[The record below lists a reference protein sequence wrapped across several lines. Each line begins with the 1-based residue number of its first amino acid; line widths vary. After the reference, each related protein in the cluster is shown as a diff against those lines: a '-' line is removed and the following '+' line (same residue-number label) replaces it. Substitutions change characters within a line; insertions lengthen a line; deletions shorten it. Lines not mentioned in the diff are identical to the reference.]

1 MRIAINAL
9 LLSGRYSGVERAIYS
24 LLRHVGEDT
33 PVTSRGI
40 ETRGR
45 GEDEFVAL
53 VGSEFDER
61 ALNGCRIGIERLP
74 VSNRSRFLR
83 ILYEEVWLPRR
94 LARYDLFH
102 APGYVAPRR
111 VPVPTVL
118 TIYDLI
124 ALRHAGLARWSNGL
138 HYRWRLPR
146 SAPQARRVIVPSE
159 CVARDVVEH
168 LGVARERV
176 RVVPLGVEASF
187 RPPSLDARAL
197 ARSRYRLA
205 RPFLLYVGNIEPKKN
220 LPTLLRAFALIK
232 RDGLPHELVIAGRR
246 GWKCRGVF
254 RLPARLGI
262 ASDVR
267 FLGYVAEEDLA
278 GLYGS
283 AEAFCFPSIVEG
295 FGLPPLEAMACGAP
309 VITSD
314 AEALLETTGD
324 AAEHVPALDAEAL
337 ADAMRRVLSDAALR
351 ERLRA
356 AGFARAAQF
365 PCSRT
370 AEGTRAVYREAL
382 EEAETRRA

>member
-9 LLSGRYSGVERAIYS
+9 LLSGRYSGVEKAIYS
-24 LLRHVGEDT
+24 LLRHVGEG
-33 PVTSRGI
+33 SA
-40 ETRGR
+40 
-45 GEDEFVAL
+45 DEFVAL
-53 VGSEFDER
+53 VGSDFDER
-61 ALNGCRIGIERLP
+61 TLDGCRVGIERLP
-74 VSNRSRFLR
+74 ANNRSRFLR

-118 TIYDLI
+118 TVYDLV
-124 ALRHAGLARWSNGL
+124 ALRHPGLARWSNGL

-159 CVARDVVEH
+159 CVARDVAEN
-168 LGVARERV
+168 LGVPRERV

-197 ARSRYRLA
+197 ARSRHHLA

-220 LPTLLRAFALIK
+220 LPTLLRAFALLK
-232 RDGLPHELVIAGRR
+232 RGGLPHELVIAGKR
-246 GWKCRGVF
+246 GWKCRDVF

-262 ASDVR
+262 ESDVR
-267 FLGYVAEEDLA
+267 FLGYVAEEDLP

-283 AEAFCFPSIVEG
+283 AEVFCFPSIVEG

-314 AEALLETTGD
+314 AEALIETTGD

-337 ADAMRRVLSDAALR
+337 ADAMRRVLTDAALR

-356 AGFARAAQF
+356 AGLARAAHF
-365 PCSRT
+365 TCSRT
-370 AEGTRAVYREAL
+370 AEATRAVYREAIKCG
-382 EEAETRRA
+382 